1 MKKTRK
7 LLLLLAVV
15 CTLLVCCMVSASAET
30 SGDYTF
36 TISGNE
42 ATITDLNPTY
52 IGDLIIPNK
61 LNGYEVVAIG
71 ANAFDNNGG
80 GIKSVVIPEG
90 VRSIGNYAFSGCI
103 SMTSAVLP
111 STLTEIGEYAFD
123 RCESLESI
131 RIPDEVATVKDNA
144 FNQCTNLTNITVGE
158 KLDNY
163 SIKAFSNC
171 GVVNFSVNSDNTIFT
186 VVDGVIM
193 NKDKTQIIKFPTSK
207 GLSYNYSFPG
217 ITGIA
222 DKAFAYC
229 TNLSKISI
237 PDKLT
242 SIGKEAFLG
251 SGLAGLLTLPSTLMN
266 IGEGAFADTNLTQI
280 IVEADITDI
289 PRIFSDCDSLES
301 LTIGEGTEKLGDYA
315 FSSCANLLSTSVS
328 LPKSLTVIGDYAF
341 EYCTSIGDL
350 SFINNVVTIGD
361 YAFRGCTGLK
371 NLSIS
376 DNVLS
381 IGEYAFA
388 NCTNI
393 TTITTGNG
401 LTEIACNSFSK
412 CSALTSLT
420 TGNNLKNIADDAF
433 EKCYNLADIIISD
446 SVETIDRSAFSDCYN
461 VKNLTIGKNFSGK
474 IENTFKMD
482 YYHNFASF
490 NISEFNSNYS
500 SDDFGVLYNKDK
512 TILIRYP
519 SGATN
524 KTYIIPNSVTALAD
538 SAFYWD
544 SSLESLIIPDNVT
557 KIGNHCFEM
566 SNISNIDLSDNIIEL
581 GADAFRYCKIKEIN
595 LPNNLVS
602 IGGKAFAQ
610 CSLLESV
617 TIPTSVTSLGDYI
630 FDECKALSSVI
641 VDCDI
646 IGVGMFSYCS
656 NLADVKISN
665 TLLKIE
671 DHAFDNCKNLKSVE
685 IPDSVTHIDSYAFRG
700 CNSLTEVILPSVTHI
715 DSYAFRGCE
724 SLTEVILPSIISI
737 NEHAFDGCTELA
749 NVVIGKAIEE
759 IYSYAFNECGL
770 KTVHY
775 LGKSYQFNGLKVDE
789 NNTSFIDAKKHYC
802 SIIDMPTC
810 TKPGYEGRFKCGS
823 CSYVLNGKVAP
834 ELGHSFTNYI
844 SNGDATC
851 TEDGTKTAA
860 CDNGCGEEDTVAD
873 VDSKKGH
880 SFTNYVSNGD
890 ATCTEDGTQTAE
902 CDNGCG
908 EKDVKAFEKL
918 GHSFTNYISNGDATC
933 TEDGTKT
940 AVCDNGCGEEETVTD
955 TDSKTGHSFTNYVS
969 DNNATCT
976 EDGAKTAVCDNSC
989 GEEDTVADVDSK
1001 TGHSFTNYISNGDA
1015 TCTADGTKTAVC
1027 DNGCGEEETVTDTD
1041 SKIGHS
1047 FTNYISNG
1055 DATCT
1060 EDGTKTAVCDNGCG
1074 EEDTVT
1080 DTDSKTGH
1088 SFTNY
1093 VSDNNATCTAD
1104 GTKTAVCANGCGEE
1118 DTVADVDSKTGHSF
1132 GEWTYDWDN
1141 LVRTSKCLNCDEVK
1155 SEALEKAEDTENEIE
1170 ILAPADPDTT
1180 FTVENVAD
1188 EADERYALVVET
1200 LESYE
1205 GDATVETVYDI
1216 TLENSE
1222 GVSVQPDGTVQV
1234 KLPVAEDHS
1243 NYKVFRINDD
1253 GTYTDMNATVVDG
1266 YVVFETDH
1274 FSLYVIVD
1282 TSEKHEHEYNGVVT
1296 TPATHTKEGVMTYT
1310 CSCGDSYTEAI
1321 EKDPKHHWE
1330 LKYFAPTCTEDGY
1343 DLAVCACGDEFVYKT
1358 YVALNHK
1365 YDYKLNYAATHLK
1378 DGLETYTC
1386 SRCGYS
1392 YTNTLPRKT
1401 EHYYSYYTKTTEPT
1415 CTEQGYTLHECECGD
1430 SYKDNYKAALGH
1442 KRSPHGDWCDRC
1454 GATMAPAKPDTSN
1467 CSCNCHKTGFMGFI
1481 YKLQRFFW
1489 KLFKTNKT
1497 CACGTVHY

>member
-15 CTLLVCCMVSASAET
+15 CTLLVCYMVSASASYEGDGTET
-30 SGDYTF
+30 EGYFTYSPTYYTVNDDGTSIPAGYAEIIGVDASISGDIVIPDTLGGIPVTHIGRNAF
-36 TISGNE
+36 ENCTNISSITIS
-42 ATITDLNPTY
+42 T
-52 IGDLIIPNK
+52 
-61 LNGYEVVAIG
+61 
-71 ANAFDNNGG
+71 
-80 GIKSVVIPEG
+80 G
-90 VRSIGNYAFSGCI
+90 VESIDDYAFKGCQGLTNI
-103 SMTSAVLP
+103 SIPDSVTI
-111 STLTEIGEYAFD
+111 IGEYAF
-123 RCESLESI
+123 E
-131 RIPDEVATVKDNA
+131 
-144 FNQCTNLTNITVGE
+144 
-158 KLDNY
+158 
-163 SIKAFSNC
+163 
-171 GVVNFSVNSDNTIFT
+171 
-186 VVDGVIM
+186 
-193 NKDKTQIIKFPTSK
+193 
-207 GLSYNYSFPG
+207 
-217 ITGIA
+217 
-222 DKAFAYC
+222 
-229 TNLSKISI
+229 
-237 PDKLT
+237 
-242 SIGKEAFLG
+242 
-251 SGLAGLLTLPSTLMN
+251 
-266 IGEGAFADTNLTQI
+266 
-280 IVEADITDI
+280 
-289 PRIFSDCDSLES
+289 
-301 LTIGEGTEKLGDYA
+301 
-315 FSSCANLLSTSVS
+315 
-328 LPKSLTVIGDYAF
+328 
-341 EYCTSIGDL
+341 
-350 SFINNVVTIGD
+350 
-361 YAFRGCTGLK
+361 GCTGLPSVVIPSSVK
-371 NLSIS
+371 TIDYGAFYNCTGLMKVTINSGVEYIRAYAFYDCTRLFTITIPNS
-376 DNVLS
+376 LIS
-381 IGEYAFA
+381 IGSEAFYNTA
-388 NCTNI
+388 YYNNSSKWDNGALYI
-393 TTITTGNG
+393 GNHLIEVDDSVSGAYTIREGTKSIATCAFGSCVDLTGV
-401 LTEIACNSFSK
+401 TIP
-412 CSALTSLT
+412 
-420 TGNNLKNIADDAF
+420 
-433 EKCYNLADIIISD
+433 D
-446 SVETIDRSAFSDCYN
+446 SVESIAAGAFGGCES
-461 VKNLTIGKNFSGK
+461 LTSI
-474 IENTFKMD
+474 T
-482 YYHNFASF
+482 
-490 NISEFNSNYS
+490 
-500 SDDFGVLYNKDK
+500 
-512 TILIRYP
+512 
-519 SGATN
+519 
-524 KTYIIPNSVTALAD
+524 IPNSVT
-538 SAFYWD
+538 
-544 SSLESLIIPDNVT
+544 
-557 KIGNHCFEM
+557 
-566 SNISNIDLSDNIIEL
+566 
-581 GADAFRYCKIKEIN
+581 
-595 LPNNLVS
+595 S
-602 IGGKAFAQ
+602 IGETAFIH
-610 CSLLESV
+610 CTNLESV
-617 TIPTSVTSLGDYI
+617 TISDSLTSVGQSILDYTAYYNNSSNWDNGALYIGNYLIEFDKSISSTCIIKEGTKIIADSVFYNCTGLTSVT
-630 FDECKALSSVI
+630 
-641 VDCDI
+641 
-646 IGVGMFSYCS
+646 
-656 NLADVKISN
+656 
-665 TLLKIE
+665 
-671 DHAFDNCKNLKSVE
+671 
-685 IPDSVTHIDSYAFRG
+685 IPDSVTRIGNNAFYDCSGLTSITIPDSVTSIGSYAFYGCTGLTKLSVPVNFIDDTEDYLFGNCVSLEDITLTSSIKQKMPDFEDLDLVGGPRNTPWYDSDSTNIKITISENITSIGRGVFHVGIGITSITIPDSVTSIGEFAFSSCSDLESITIPDSVTSIGERAFRGTPYYYDKSNWDNDVFYIGDCLLEANTDISGSYTIKEGTRVIADNAFYNCTGLTSVTIPDSVTNVGNNVFYNTAYYNDYSNWEEGVLYIDNHLIRAKSGIVNYYEIKEGTKTIAAGAFEDCQRLTSVTIPATVTSIGKNSIDSYVLIHYVGTNDGWDEVSKDNTDFNVHFLPTGSSSSCEIPAFSTSKT
-700 CNSLTEVILPSVTHI
+700 CDICAEWINNVE
-715 DSYAFRGCE
+715 
-724 SLTEVILPSIISI
+724 IIHSFT
-737 NEHAFDGCTELA
+737 NYVSD
-749 NVVIGKAIEE
+749 
-759 IYSYAFNECGL
+759 
-770 KTVHY
+770 
-775 LGKSYQFNGLKVDE
+775 
-789 NNTSFIDAKKHYC
+789 NNA
-802 SIIDMPTC
+802 TC
-810 TKPGYEGRFKCGS
+810 TTDGTKTAICDNDCGEKDTVTDVDS
-823 CSYVLNGKVAP
+823 KT
-834 ELGHSFTNYI
+834 GHSFTNYI

-851 TEDGTKTAA
+851 TEDGTKTAV

-873 VDSKKGH
+873 VDSKTGH

-976 EDGAKTAVCDNSC
+976 EDGTKTAVCDNSC

-1041 SKIGHS
+1041 SK
-1047 FTNYISNG
+1047 
-1055 DATCT
+1055 
-1060 EDGTKTAVCDNGCG
+1060 
-1074 EEDTVT
+1074 
-1080 DTDSKTGH
+1080 TGH

-1093 VSDNNATCTAD
+1093 VSDNNATCTED
-1104 GTKTAVCANGCGEE
+1104 GTKTAVCDNGCGEE

-1205 GDATVETVYDI
+1205 GDAAVETVYDI

-1282 TSEKHEHEYNGVVT
+1282 TSEKHEHEYTGVVT

-1321 EKDPKHHWE
+1321 EKDPQHHWE